1 MGYVAHAV
9 SVFFFIS
16 CCVYSILLYYL
27 AHASRRVRGELF
39 FVLVIYSICGTD
51 SRRISRIETLSLA
64 LTVALTSYCGTDF
77 LL

>member
-39 FVLVIYSICGTD
+39 FFWLSI
-51 SRRISRIETLSLA
+51 LFVA
-64 LTVALTSYCGTDF
+64 LTVDV
-77 LL
+77 